1 MDGYKAME
9 RRDGRSGRR
18 LPSRTSPGQINGGMK
33 DKTLEARL
41 NGFREAKELKGKGSQ
56 LSVALNITRL
66 AKERGLP
73 LYAVI
78 V

>member
-41 NGFREAKELKGKGSQ
+41 NGFREAKELKGKGQ
-56 LSVALNITRL
+56 LSVALHISRL